1 MQIAGAAGGFEVQ
14 VGQAFWI
21 FQQLELQTRVAHMA
35 AHRAVAAR
43 IHHQALQGAI
53 GGDAQVYAAMG
64 HLHRAGQQQ
73 PSRHGAAQ

>member
-21 FQQLELQTRVAHMA
+21 FDQLELQARVAHMA

-43 IHHQALQGAI
+43 IHHQALQGA
-53 GGDAQVYAAMG
+53 V
-64 HLHRAGQQQ
+64 
-73 PSRHGAAQ
+73 